1 MSQEN
6 LESKLFNVNNNYTVA
21 SVVICSA
28 VAILGLLIGP
38 LLIGEYVS
46 VLDISSAQAG
56 FILSAEMFG
65 LTLGSLIIITV
76 LNKNWQSIV
85 KISLS
90 LMILGNFLSLYVYEP
105 YIFIL
110 CRFVTGFGAGML
122 MTMTIQVIG
131 LMRFPDKIY
140 ALWTAVQLFVGAL
153 AMMFFST
160 IVKYGG
166 LDAIFV
172 IWSVLT
178 ASLYV
183 SIKFYPSSREVCLLI
198 DSHEKAYEKS
208 KKQWSKKSYQLGILS
223 LIGLFIY
230 YSGQTGVWVYLE
242 RIGTSWDISP
252 EQVANVLFF
261 SLIIGILA
269 SVIVMLLGDKFGRT
283 LPITFSMII
292 AALSIIILMQESN
305 IYLFTL
311 ATCLFNFAWYFF
323 LPYIC
328 SVISTL
334 DNDGRLLTG
343 LSVTFPAALAAGPA
357 IVAILIGHGGV
368 LLPCML
374 FGLFATILGYFL
386 MLPSTR
392 IK

>member
-1 MSQEN
+1 
-6 LESKLFNVNNNYTVA
+6 
-21 SVVICSA
+21 
-28 VAILGLLIGP
+28 LIGP

>member
-6 LESKLFNVNNNYTVA
+6 PESKLFNVNNNYTIA

-46 VLDISSAQAG
+46 ILDISSAKAG
-56 FILSAEMFG
+56 FIISAEMFG
-65 LTLGSLIIITV
+65 LTLGSLIIIII
-76 LNKNWQSIV
+76 LSKNWQSIV

-105 YIFIL
+105 YIFVF

-131 LMRFPDKIY
+131 LMRSPDKIY
-140 ALWTAVQLFVGAL
+140 ALWTAVQLFLGAL
-153 AMMFFST
+153 AIMFFST
-160 IVKYGG
+160 IIQYGG

-172 IWSVLT
+172 IWIVLT
-178 ASLYV
+178 ASLYI
-183 SIKFYPSSREVCLLI
+183 SIKFYPSSREVCPLI
-198 DSHEKAYEKS
+198 DSHDTAYKKS
-208 KKQWSKKSYQLGILS
+208 KKQRSNKSYQLGILS

-242 RIGTSWDISP
+242 RIGTSWVISP
-252 EQVANVLFF
+252 EQVASILFF

-269 SVIVMLLGDKFGRT
+269 SAIVMLLGDKFGRT
-283 LPITFSMII
+283 LPITFSMIM

-357 IVAILIGHGGV
+357 IVAILIGQDDV

-386 MLPSTR
+386 LLPSTR
-392 IK
+392 IR

>member
-6 LESKLFNVNNNYTVA
+6 LELKLFNVNNNYTVA

-65 LTLGSLIIITV
+65 LTLGSLIIITI

-160 IVKYGG
+160 IVQYGG

-198 DSHEKAYEKS
+198 DSHDKAYEKS

-292 AALSIIILMQESN
+292 AALSIIILMKESN
-305 IYLFTL
+305 IYLFTF

>member
-65 LTLGSLIIITV
+65 LTLGSLIIITI

-198 DSHEKAYEKS
+198 DSHDKAYEKS

-305 IYLFTL
+305 IYLFTF

>member
-6 LESKLFNVNNNYTVA
+6 LELKLFNVNNNYTVA

-65 LTLGSLIIITV
+65 LTLGSLIIITI

-160 IVKYGG
+160 IVQYGG

-198 DSHEKAYEKS
+198 DSHDKAYEKS

-305 IYLFTL
+305 IYLFTF